1 MSPTAEDGPLPLSRP
16 RPRSKKNLRL
26 AAVALAIV
34 AATVETVSYLG
45 QSFLASRGIIYQPP
59 DRSRLREILKLRPD
73 PRLGWPSPELFGKG
87 NYDRFGSRVNPSFSD
102 PDQEACVSAY
112 GDSFTWGAEVPNDV
126 AWSNVLSTL
135 LHCRVSNF
143 GVSGYGTDQAY
154 LRFKYNARD
163 RAKVVIL
170 GYFSE
175 NLVRNVNQYRRFLA
189 EDNGYGLKPRFILEN
204 GSLKLVPLPAL
215 SAEEYVA
222 MTRNPGGVLVH
233 DYLLP
238 GGPAGTTQTGFPF
251 TISLFRTF
259 ANYRI
264 RAQLSREPY
273 WAAFYRRGHPSQ
285 ALEVTSSIMQS
296 FHRDARLS
304 GRTPVIVLFPFTLDL
319 RNYQKNKTWVYQ
331 PLLDDLHAHGIEA
344 LNIGEGLAD
353 HLGGKNPCSLF
364 TECDRGHFNRE
375 GNAVTAKLIAR
386 YLSSRHLLANSG
398 F

>member
-1 MSPTAEDGPLPLSRP
+1 LFRRGL
-16 RPRSKKNLRL
+16 RSKKNLTFT
-26 AAVALAIV
+26 AIAVAIV
-34 AATVETVSYLG
+34 VTLLETVSYFG
-45 QSFLASRGIIYQPP
+45 QGYLASRGIIYEPP
-59 DRSRLREILKLRPD
+59 QGSRLRDILKLRPD

-87 NYDRFGSRVNPSFSD
+87 DYDRSGSRVNPSFSD

-112 GDSFTWGAEVPNDV
+112 GDSFTWGAEVPNDA

-135 LHCRVSNF
+135 LHCRVANF
-143 GVSGYGTDQAY
+143 GVGGYGTDQAY
-154 LRFKYNARD
+154 LRFTYNERD

-175 NLVRNVNQYRRFLA
+175 NLVRNVNQFRLFLYR
-189 EDNGYGLKPRFILEN
+189 DNGYGLKPRFILEN
-204 GSLKLVPLPAL
+204 GTLKLVPLPSL

-222 MTRNPGGVLVH
+222 MTRHPGSVLVH
-233 DYLLP
+233 DYFLP
-238 GGPAGTTQTGFPF
+238 GGPSGTTQSGFPF
-251 TISLFRTF
+251 TISLLRTF

-264 RAQLSREPY
+264 RSQLSREPF
-273 WAAFYRRGHPSQ
+273 WAAFYGRGHPSQ

-304 GRTPVIVLFPFTLDL
+304 GRTPVIVFFPFTLDL
-319 RNYQKNKTWVYQ
+319 RNYQKNKIWTYQ
-331 PLLDDLHAHGIEA
+331 PLLDDLHAHGIDA

-353 HLGGKNPCSLF
+353 HLGGKDPCSLF

-375 GNAVTAKLIAR
+375 TNAVTAKLIAQ
-386 YLSSRHLLANSG
+386 YLSSRHLLSNSG

>member
-16 RPRSKKNLRL
+16 RSRSKKNLRL

-34 AATVETVSYLG
+34 AAAVETVSYFG
-45 QSFLASRGIIYQPP
+45 QSYLASRGIIYQPP
-59 DRSRLREILKLRPD
+59 DRSRLRDILKLRRD

-87 NYDRFGSRVNPSFSD
+87 DYDRSGSRVNPSFSD

-112 GDSFTWGAEVPNDV
+112 GDSYTWGAEVPNDA

-143 GVSGYGTDQAY
+143 GVSAYGTDQAY
-154 LRFKYNARD
+154 LRFKSNERD

-175 NLVRNVNQYRRFLA
+175 NLIRNVNQFRRLLYV
-189 EDNGYGLKPRFILEN
+189 ENGYGLKPRFILEN

-222 MTRNPGGVLVH
+222 MTRNPGSVLVH

-251 TISLFRTF
+251 TISLLRTF

-264 RAQLSREPY
+264 RARLSGEPF

-285 ALEVTSSIMQS
+285 ALEVTSSIIQS

-304 GRTPVIVLFPFTLDL
+304 GRTPVIVFFPFSLDL
-319 RNYQKNKTWVYQ
+319 RNYQKNKIWIYQ
-331 PLLDDLHAHGIEA
+331 PLLDDLHAHGIDA

-364 TECDRGHFNRE
+364 TECERGHFNRE